1 MDTSESLIAFALL
14 NANLLRSRIR
24 GIDGKVIASEM
35 PAGGVLTTETMVQL
49 LKSKSQEQQWIC
61 EVTLKIGGYP
71 KGTTQEQIDQTTPVF
86 SIEVMV
92 QGCYSWDKEPS
103 PKVMKDSIL
112 LHALGRPLYLVAAT
126 EVRATAM
133 KMGFG
138 GVKPP
143 VDLPRSEASARKSS
157 SAAKRKPIAA
167 SIDVQDVIE
176 KPPTKTARSRKLAVA
191 NAK

>member
-1 MDTSESLIAFALL
+1 MDNSESLTAFAVLS
-14 NANLLRSRIR
+14 ANLLRSRIR
-24 GIDGKVIASEM
+24 GIEGKVIASEM
-35 PAGGVLTTETMVQL
+35 PAGGILTTETMVQL
-49 LKSKSQEQQWIC
+49 LKSKSRKQEWIC

-71 KGTTQEQIDQTTPVF
+71 KGTPAEQIGQTTPVF

-103 PKVMKDSIL
+103 PKVMKDPSL

-126 EVRATAM
+126 EARATAV

-143 VDLPRSEASARKSS
+143 VDLPRSEAGPRKSM
-157 SAAKRKPIAA
+157 SATKKKPIAP

-176 KPPTKTARSRKLAVA
+176 KQPTKAARSKKSTVA
-191 NAK
+191 NSK